1 VAVWDGLSSIYD
13 RQLRLERRALEAAL
27 DLAQPGADDVLLDA
41 GTGTGA
47 VLRALA
53 ARGDRPRAVVGVD
66 ASKAMLAHVPRL
78 PDGWWVRHA
87 ELEALPL
94 EDATFDV
101 ALAAYVLHV
110 LCPSTRAGAL
120 GELRRVLRPGGRL
133 VTVTPVLPR
142 RALSRPMWLA
152 LAGLA
157 RLAPSRLC
165 GLRPLDPR
173 PDLLEAGFGLVR
185 TRTVRTGYYSLC
197 VSGRRTSPTAVSP
210 PRSPEV

>member
-1 VAVWDGLSSIYD
+1 MAQAPTHVAVWDGLSSIYD

-27 DLAQPGADDVLLDA
+27 DLARPGVDDVLLDA

-53 ARGDRPRAVVGVD
+53 ARGDRPRTAVGVD

-101 ALAAYVLHV
+101 ALAAYLLHV
-110 LCPSTRAGAL
+110 LCPSTRA
-120 GELRRVLRPGGRL
+120 P
-133 VTVTPVLPR
+133 TC
-142 RALSRPMWLA
+142 SRPA
-152 LAGLA
+152 LASCGLA
-157 RLAPSRLC
+157 PCAP
-165 GLRPLDPR
+165 GT
-173 PDLLEAGFGLVR
+173 
-185 TRTVRTGYYSLC
+185 TRCACRHAC
-197 VSGRRTSPTAVSP
+197 PPPPERRERRWT
-210 PRSPEV
+210 